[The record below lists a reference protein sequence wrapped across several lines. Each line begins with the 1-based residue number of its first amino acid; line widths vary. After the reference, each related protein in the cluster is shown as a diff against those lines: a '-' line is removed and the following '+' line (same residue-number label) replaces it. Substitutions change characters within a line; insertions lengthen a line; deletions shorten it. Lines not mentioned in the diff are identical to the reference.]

1 MKLVTVSEMR
11 EIEQEANASGLTF
24 DSMMQN
30 AGRGLAKVV
39 ETAYSH
45 IPNKLVL
52 GLVGS
57 GNNGGDTLVALA
69 ALARAGWQSRAFLVR
84 ARPFDDP
91 LIKEVLDA
99 GGVVFEEGNDP
110 NLKMLDGW
118 LNTSPVWLDG
128 VLGTGIQLPLKP
140 DLAGLLGHISKFSPR
155 AHIVAVDCPSGVDCE
170 SGESAPEVLPAEI
183 TICMA
188 AVKTGLLTFPA
199 FKSIGRL
206 EVVEIGLSQGLKSWQ
221 GVEKI
226 VITKEWVH
234 SVFPERQMDS
244 HKGTFGTSMVIAGSI
259 NYTGAALLAGK
270 AAYRIGSGLV
280 RIGIPGPLYTALAG
294 QLPEATWLIL
304 PHATGV
310 ISQNAYELVV
320 KNLDKVTAL
329 LIGPGLGLEE
339 TTGEFIKELVS
350 GKNSWI
356 GRGSIGFVTSPKEE
370 EHSRPF
376 QLPPLVFD
384 ADGLKLLAKIPN
396 WFKNIT
402 SQAVLTPHPG
412 EMAVLTG
419 LEVAEIQKDRLGI
432 SLSYASKWN
441 QVVVLKGALTVIA
454 SPDGRQALIPVATAA
469 LAHAGTGDV
478 LSGIIVGLRAQ
489 GLAPFEA
496 AAAGAWIHAQA
507 GLAAA
512 RRIGHP
518 ASVLAGDVLESIP
531 EVLKELDQG

>member
-11 EIEQEANASGLTF
+11 EIEQEANAGGLTF
-24 DSMMQN
+24 DLMMQN

-39 ETAYSH
+39 ETSYSH
-45 IPNKLVL
+45 STDKLVL

-69 ALARAGWQSRAFLVR
+69 ALARAGWQARAFVF
-84 ARPFDDP
+84 RPRPVDDR
-91 LIKEVLDA
+91 LIKEALDA
-99 GGVVFEEGNDP
+99 GAVVLEAGEDP

-128 VLGTGIQLPLKP
+128 VLGTGIELPLKP
-140 DLAGLLGHISKFSPR
+140 ELAKLLGHISSFKPR
-155 AHIVAVDCPSGVDCE
+155 AHVVAVDCPSGVDCA
-170 SGESAPEVLPAEI
+170 SGDAAPEVLPAEI
-183 TICMA
+183 TVCMA
-188 AVKTGLLTFPA
+188 AIKTGLLAFPA
-199 FKSIGRL
+199 FKSVGSL
-206 EVVEIGLSQGLKSWQ
+206 EVVDIGLAKSVKSWQ
-221 GVEKI
+221 AVQKT
-226 VITKEWVH
+226 VVTKEWVR

-259 NYTGAALLAGK
+259 NYTGAAYLAGK
-270 AAYRIGSGLV
+270 AAYRIGAGLV
-280 RIGIPGPLYTALAG
+280 RIGIPGPLHAALAG

-329 LIGPGLGLEE
+329 LIGPGLGMEE
-339 TTGEFIKELVS
+339 TTAEFIKELVS
-350 GKNSWI
+350 GKNNWV
-356 GRGSIGFVTSPKEE
+356 GRGAIGFVTSPRDEE
-370 EHSRPF
+370 PSRPF
-376 QLPPLVFD
+376 QLPPVVFD
-384 ADGLKLLAKIPN
+384 ADGLKLLSKIPD
-396 WFKNIT
+396 WHKHIP
-402 SQAVLTPHPG
+402 SPAVLTPHPG

-432 SLSYASKWN
+432 SRSYAEKWN
-441 QVVVLKGALTVIA
+441 HVVVLKGALTIIA
-454 SPDGRQALIPVATAA
+454 SPDGRQALIPVASAA

-512 RRIGHP
+512 LRIGHP
-518 ASVLAGDVLESIP
+518 ASVLAGDVLDSIP
-531 EVLKELDQG
+531 AVLKELN

>member
-11 EIEQEANASGLTF
+11 EIEQEANDSGLTF
-24 DSMMQN
+24 DLMMRN
-30 AGRGLAKVV
+30 AGRGLAKIVD
-39 ETAYSH
+39 ASYSKL
-45 IPNKLVL
+45 PDKLVL

-69 ALARAGWQSRAFLVR
+69 ALARAGWQARAFLVR
-84 ARPFDDP
+84 PRPADDP
-91 LIKEVLDA
+91 LIKDLLDA
-99 GGVVFEEGNDP
+99 GGVVFEAGKDL

-128 VLGTGIQLPLKP
+128 ILGTGITLPLKP
-140 DLAGLLGHISKFSPR
+140 ELAGILGRISSFSPR
-155 AHIVAVDCPSGVDCE
+155 AHVIAVDCPSGVDCE
-170 SGESAPEVLPAEI
+170 SGETAPEVLPAEI
-183 TICMA
+183 TVCMA

-199 FKSIGRL
+199 FMSVGRL
-206 EVVEIGLSQGLKSWQ
+206 EVVEIGLDQKLKSWR
-221 GVEKI
+221 GLEKM
-226 VITKEWVH
+226 VVTKDWVH
-234 SVFPERQMDS
+234 SIFPERQMDS
-244 HKGTFGTSMVIAGSI
+244 HKGTFGTTMVIAGSI

-270 AAYRIGSGLV
+270 AAYRIGTGLV
-280 RIGIPGPLYTALAG
+280 RLGIPGPLHTALAG

-310 ISQNAYELVV
+310 ISQNAYELVI

-329 LIGPGLGLEE
+329 LVGPGLGLEE
-339 TTGEFIKELVS
+339 TTAEFIKELVS
-350 GKNSWI
+350 GKNNWV
-356 GRGSIGFVTSPKEE
+356 GRGPIGFVTSTKEE
-370 EHSRPF
+370 EPSRHF

-384 ADGLKLLAKIPN
+384 ADGLKLLAKIPD
-396 WFKNIT
+396 WYKNI
-402 SQAVLTPHPG
+402 SSPAVLTPHPG

-432 SLSYASKWN
+432 SLSYAKKWK

-454 SPDGRQALIPVATAA
+454 SPDGRQAVIPVASAA

-489 GLAPFEA
+489 GVEPFEA

-507 GLAAA
+507 GLSAA

-531 EVLKELDQG
+531 DVLKELDN

>member
-11 EIEQEANASGLTF
+11 QIEQEANAGGLTF
-24 DSMMQN
+24 DLMMQN
-30 AGRGLAKVV
+30 AGRGLARIV
-39 ETAYSH
+39 ENSYSH
-45 IPNKLVL
+45 IPDKLVL
-52 GLVGS
+52 GLVGT

-69 ALARAGWQSRAFLVR
+69 ALARDGWQARAFQVR
-84 ARPFDDP
+84 PRPADDP

-99 GGVVFEEGNDP
+99 GGVVFEAGEDP

-128 VLGTGIQLPLKP
+128 ILGTGTQLPLKP
-140 DLAGLLGHISKFSPR
+140 DLARLLSHISSFKPR
-155 AHIVAVDCPSGVDCE
+155 AHVVAVDCPSGVDCDR
-170 SGESAPEVLPAEI
+170 GDAAPELLPAEI
-183 TICMA
+183 TVCMA
-188 AVKTGLLTFPA
+188 AIKTGLLAFPA
-199 FKSIGRL
+199 FKSVGRL
-206 EVVEIGLSQGLKSWQ
+206 EVVDIGLADGLKSWQ
-221 GVEKI
+221 AAKKT
-226 VITKEWVH
+226 VISRDWVH
-234 SVFPERQMDS
+234 SILPERQMDS
-244 HKGTFGTSMVIAGSI
+244 HKGTFGTAMVIAGSI

-270 AAYRIGSGLV
+270 AAYRIGAGLV
-280 RIGIPGPLYTALAG
+280 RIGIPGPLHAALAG

-320 KNLDKVTAL
+320 KNLEKVTAL

-350 GKNSWI
+350 GKNSWA
-356 GRGSIGFVTSPKEE
+356 GRGSIGFVTSSHPEE
-370 EHSRPF
+370 PAKPF

-384 ADGLKLLAKIPN
+384 ADGLKLLAKIPD
-396 WFKNIT
+396 WDKHIPAP
-402 SQAVLTPHPG
+402 AVLTPHPG

-419 LEVAEIQKDRLGI
+419 LDVAEIQKDRLGL
-432 SLSYASKWN
+432 SRSYAEKWN
-441 QVVVLKGALTVIA
+441 HVVVLKGALTVIA
-454 SPDGRQALIPVATAA
+454 SPDGRQALIPVATSA

-489 GLAPFEA
+489 GLPAFEA

-512 RRIGHP
+512 GRIGHP

-531 EVLKELDQG
+531 AVLKDLG